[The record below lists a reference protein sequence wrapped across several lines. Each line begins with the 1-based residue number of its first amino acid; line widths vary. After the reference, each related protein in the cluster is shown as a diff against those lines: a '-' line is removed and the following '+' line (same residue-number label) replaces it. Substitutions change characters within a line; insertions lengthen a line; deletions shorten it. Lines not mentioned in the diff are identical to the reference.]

1 MDDWIDQLAAAL
13 GEEPLSQDERTRILG
28 VARDVAHR
36 VERKVTPL
44 ATFLVGSAMGRDLS
58 SAAPRSEA
66 MSAALETLRS
76 ALPEERPQD
85 RSEDSSGA

>member
-13 GEEPLSQDERTRILG
+13 GEEPLSQDETTRLLG

-44 ATFLVGSAMGRDLS
+44 ATFLLGWAVGRYVTGGT
-58 SAAPRSEA
+58 PRSEA
-66 MSAALETLRS
+66 IDAALETLHS
-76 ALPEERPQD
+76 ALPEDRPED
-85 RSEDSSGA
+85 RPGL

>member
-13 GEEPLSQDERTRILG
+13 GEEPPSPEEANQLLG

-44 ATFLVGSAMGRDLS
+44 ATFLLGSAVGREV
-58 SAAPRSEA
+58 SAGTRRSDA
-66 MSAALETLRS
+66 MRAALETLRS
-76 ALPEERPQD
+76 ALPED
-85 RSEDSSGA
+85 RAEGGPGGGP